1 MPCRDNRISHNRAQ
15 KTVGKCCGPS
25 DCFILIVCGY
35 VISTY
40 TDRIGISSE
49 QSTGHTS
56 VASIIDAI
64 ETAVEAAIAT
74 AKHCERYVEL
84 RCLHCFLFSM
94 RSKASAKLL
103 DFQQIA
109 KWLLKSGRKITTLLR
124 SLFAYPRFLFYADG
138 FLDQMLGASFDHC
151 IPQTGVL
158 KF

>member
-15 KTVGKCCGPS
+15 KSRKALGPS
-25 DCFILIVCGY
+25 DFFILIVCGY

-56 VASIIDAI
+56 VASITDAI

-74 AKHCERYVEL
+74 AKHCGRYVEL

-124 SLFAYPRFLFYADG
+124 SLFAYPRFYS
-138 FLDQMLGASFDHC
+138 MPIASWIRCLARASTIAFHRRES
-151 IPQTGVL
+151 
-158 KF
+158 